1 MRKSGTENLQLRDRT
16 GKKKQEDKGMKVEF
30 DNSLVTGNEMID
42 EQHKELIGKID
53 KLVNCCEQGGGK
65 LEAIKTLDYLSE
77 YTDFHFGEEEKLQ
90 EQVAYP
96 AMDEHKKQHAAF
108 KKAVEELHEMLVEEE
123 GPTDAF
129 VVAVHKNVVDW
140 LFNHIRN
147 LDRALAA
154 YVQK

>member
-1 MRKSGTENLQLRDRT
+1 
-16 GKKKQEDKGMKVEF
+16 MKVEF
-30 DNSLVTGNEMID
+30 DNSLVTGNAMID

-53 KLVNCCEQGGGK
+53 KLVACCEEGGGK
-65 LEAIKTLDYLSE
+65 VEAIKMLDYLSD

-90 EQVAYP
+90 EEVSYP
-96 AMDEHKKQHAAF
+96 AMEGHKAKHAEF

-129 VVAVHKNVVDW
+129 VAAVHKNVVDW
-140 LFNHIRN
+140 LFDHIKN
-147 LDRALAA
+147 MDQALAA